1 MYAIAAPN
9 GYGDT
14 FGYDAKGQLTGIGYE
29 VPSPAS
35 GGSGLHAGSFAYD
48 AMGNLTMENG
58 ADLRSIQQMLGHARL
73 DTTQI

>member
-48 AMGNLTMENG
+48 AMGNLTMEKMTWEELPVVIN
-58 ADLRSIQQMLGHARL
+58 H
-73 DTTQI
+73 